1 MSNLF
6 PDRWK
11 RPVDPD
17 KLSKEV
23 IDTDRWD
30 REDRDRMINEVAPFA
45 AARRKI
51 DKFAPTGGAAMND
64 MFTVFLK
71 AEPEA
76 LDPSQVRP
84 SHLVNLHIMEQ
95 AQDLDVTE
103 QLRRYTVNDDV
114 QSALS
119 CETIEPEL
127 ETLLDM
133 TEQQRLRAQ
142 ELEEKLRQL
151 AKAQQDQHDVDEMVR
166 KQMEEAG
173 VEPCETCDGTGR
185 VPDPDAQSGEEGSEE
200 GAEDGAG
207 DGEGDAAGESAAPSE
222 GGGEDP
228 GGDQEGGSGHGH
240 GQGAGTVPCPDCGG
254 TGCQPQ
260 GQGAGEGEGEGG
272 EGQGGQGGEGTPG
285 DGNTPPSDGTP
296 GKATGNN
303 EGGTGRG
310 KYLTEQQKKQME
322 AWAQA
327 QSDAADAVEKA
338 RKEAEAAGEN
348 LDDAMNSN
356 KAQVRSQIQQML
368 NKAADEAQAANET
381 ALTWG
386 MEPGELHRLP
396 AEERMEL
403 AKRLNNPKFKR
414 VAELFGPMRNMML
427 SEQQRKTVHTPEEV
441 YDVTLGNNIGRLLP
455 QEIMMLSNPLTRLD
469 FYRRF
474 SEAKV
479 LEYDMQGVEKLAK
492 GAIIFCEDGSGSMSG
507 EREMWAKAVMLCLLH
522 LSRIQKREMHVI
534 HFSSRG
540 QTTHIPFTKPEDYT
554 LNRILDAAELF
565 YGGGTDF
572 QTPMQLSMDLLKAE
586 HAATGRVSADV
597 VFVTDDECYVTDDFM
612 TEYLDTMHKVG
623 STTWGISVSGADRRE
638 GALDTM
644 TEGKVAVIADFYSGN
659 EIRDMFRGV

>member
-6 PDRWK
+6 PDHWK
-11 RPVDPD
+11 RPVNPD
-17 KLSKEV
+17 KLSQEV

-51 DKFAPTGGAAMND
+51 DKFAKTGAAALND
-64 MFTVFLK
+64 MFLVFHK
-71 AEPEA
+71 AEPET
-76 LDPSQVRP
+76 LPEDEIKP
-84 SHLVNLHIMEQ
+84 SHLVNRHIIEQ
-95 AQDLDVTE
+95 AQDLDVTQ

-127 ETLLDM
+127 ETLFDM
-133 TEQQRLRAQ
+133 TEQQRKRAE

-151 AKAQQDQHDVDEMVR
+151 AQAQQDQHDVDEMVR

-173 VEPCETCDGTGR
+173 VEPCETCDGTGK
-185 VPDPDAQSGEEGSEE
+185 VPDPNAPPQDQDGQEGQ
-200 GAEDGAG
+200 DGAG
-207 DGEGDAAGESAAPSE
+207 DGEGNEDGESAASGQ

-228 GGDQEGGSGHGH
+228 TGDQEGGSGDGH
-240 GQGAGTVPCPDCGG
+240 GQGGGTVPCPDCGG

-260 GQGAGEGEGEGG
+260 GQGQGEGEGEG
-272 EGQGGQGGEGTPG
+272 EGQGAGGEGTPG
-285 DGNTPPSDGTP
+285 DGESPPSPSDTP
-296 GKATGNN
+296 STATGNN
-303 EGGTGRG
+303 PGGSGRG
-310 KYLTEQQKKQME
+310 KHLTDEQKKLME
-322 AWAQA
+322 AWAKAQA
-327 QSDAADAVEKA
+327 DAHDAVEKA

-348 LDDAMNSN
+348 FDDAMNAN
-356 KAQVRSQIQQML
+356 KAQVRSHIQQML
-368 NKAADEAQAANET
+368 TKAADEAQAANET

-396 AEERMEL
+396 AEERMAL

-455 QEIMMLSNPLTRLD
+455 QEIMMLSNPATRLD

-540 QTTHIPFTKPEDYT
+540 QTTHIPFVKPEDYS

-572 QTPMQLSMDLLKAE
+572 ETPMRLSMDLLKAE
-586 HAATGRVSADV
+586 HSATGRVSADV
-597 VFVTDDECYVTDDFM
+597 VFVTDDECYVTEDFM
-612 TEYLDTMHKVG
+612 NEYLDTMKKVG

-644 TEGKVAVIADFYSGN
+644 TEGKVATIKDFYSG
-659 EIRDMFRGV
+659 EDIRGMFRGV